1 MTRKEKRRAYK
12 RKIVI
17 ARKEANVAKMIKKAI
32 ENKEPTEVIDRKEIN
47 LRAYY
52 KI

>member
-12 RKIVI
+12 RKTVI
-17 ARKEANVAKMIKKAI
+17 ARKEARVAEMIKKAT
-32 ENKEPTEVIDRKEIN
+32 ELKEPTEVIDRKEIN

-52 KI
+52 NL

>member
-1 MTRKEKRRAYK
+1 MTRKQKRRAYK
-12 RKIVI
+12 RKLVI
-17 ARKEANVAKMIKKAI
+17 AQKQAKVAKMIKKAT

>member
-17 ARKEANVAKMIKKAI
+17 ARKEASVAKMIKKAI

-47 LRAYY
+47 LRSYY
-52 KI
+52 NL

>member
-12 RKIVI
+12 RKAVI
-17 ARKEANVAKMIKKAI
+17 ARKEARVAEMIKKAI
-32 ENKEPTEVIDRKEIN
+32 ELKEPTEVIDRKEIN

-52 KI
+52 NL